1 LGTYR
6 LKDWGEAQA
15 FDMSNLERCME
26 SLAFCH
32 VQEASHWTAARSV
45 ARQDIDAYLHEA
57 GPKWADR
64 RQALDLLM
72 GEFARRFPDDTDP
85 VLIRSY
91 LRRIDDDLQREAEQ
105 KAGSDAGLS
114 SASSPAPSSS
124 TEPPVAVV
132 DQADPSAAPM
142 SDQQRQDIARLCH
155 EANVPDRSDEKLS
168 AESAQQ
174 LINELR
180 QKAAEFI
187 RK

>member
-1 LGTYR
+1 
-6 LKDWGEAQA
+6 
-15 FDMSNLERCME
+15 MSNLERCME

-32 VQEASHWTAARSV
+32 LQEAPHWPAARSV

-57 GPKWADR
+57 GPKWANR

-91 LRRIDDDLQREAEQ
+91 LRRIDVDLQREAEQ
-105 KAGSDAGLS
+105 KAGSEAALS
-114 SASSPAPSSS
+114 SDSPPAPTSS
-124 TEPPVAVV
+124 TQPPVAVV
-132 DQADPSAAPM
+132 DQADLSAALM
-142 SDQQRQDIARLCH
+142 TDEQRRDIARLCH
-155 EANVPDRSDEKLS
+155 EANVPDRSDERLS

-180 QKAAEFI
+180 QQAAEFN
-187 RK
+187 RHRSS